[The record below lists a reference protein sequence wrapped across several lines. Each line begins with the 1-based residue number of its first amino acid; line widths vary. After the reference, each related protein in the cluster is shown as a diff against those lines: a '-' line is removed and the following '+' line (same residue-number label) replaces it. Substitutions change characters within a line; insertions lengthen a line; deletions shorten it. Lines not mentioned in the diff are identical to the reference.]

1 MTPREK
7 VIAAIDRYV
16 STIAL
21 VAILFGA
28 VLLTVGFWHH

>member
-1 MTPREK
+1 MTPRER
-7 VIAAIDRYV
+7 VAAAIERYV
-16 STIAL
+16 STVAL